1 MCFNLSDLKCYES
14 NVMKVLLQVLEIIFK
29 VQRKMSNEKIIR
41 REINFPTYN
50 TCFFFFRPLLLLN
63 LITFLFYSFLKRY
76 RNVIWS
82 FTNYLWTLTTTK
94 QHIKNFVGVWEPD
107 FVTFGGLFFEFLIL
121 LFWGPRTFSI
131 LFHFL
136 RFLVH

>member
-76 RNVIWS
+76 RNVI
-82 FTNYLWTLTTTK
+82 
-94 QHIKNFVGVWEPD
+94 
-107 FVTFGGLFFEFLIL
+107 
-121 LFWGPRTFSI
+121 
-131 LFHFL
+131 
-136 RFLVH
+136 